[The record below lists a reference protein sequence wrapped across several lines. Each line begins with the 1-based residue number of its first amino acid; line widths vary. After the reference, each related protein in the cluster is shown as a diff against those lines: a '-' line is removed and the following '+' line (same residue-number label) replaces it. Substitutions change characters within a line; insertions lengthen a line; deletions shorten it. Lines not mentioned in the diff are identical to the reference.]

1 MLDEE
6 QGVIQQLADVVEV
19 EILVITVDKMLQPAE
34 ADEEE
39 AVVVQLVLS
48 EQGLAEWLLL
58 DTNQTEAIE

>member
-19 EILVITVDKMLQPAE
+19 EILVITVDKMPQPAE
-34 ADEEE
+34 ADEEG
-39 AVVVQLVLS
+39 AVVAQPVLS